1 MIPYKGL
8 TVRTAIQLAAPHTW
22 VASVYPALFGVLF
35 SRISGYGLHITTG
48 GMLILACILMQ
59 AAVNT
64 LNDYADYVKGTDST
78 QDNVEKSDAVLLY
91 NDIKPVHALYLGL
104 LYLAAG
110 AVLGIFSCIKTGFVP
125 LCIGAVG
132 GVVVLLYSGGRLPL
146 SYRPVGEFISG
157 FVMGGLIPL
166 GIAAAADNR
175 LHPTILVY
183 SLPLIIGIAL
193 IMMSNNGCDIEKD
206 IRAGRHTLPVCIGRK
221 KTVILYRISVIVWI
235 TLLCVLPV
243 ATFGIANGIIAPIC
257 IAVGWRAFIGL
268 LKSDLCPEKRVR
280 CMKGI
285 VSANIYGNG
294 GYIAAAAVSLVLGK
308 R

>member
-35 SRISGYGLHITTG
+35 SRISGYGLRIPTG

-110 AVLGIFSCIKTGFVP
+110 AVLGIFSCIKTGFIP

-146 SYRPVGEFISG
+146 SYLPVGELVSG

-166 GIAAAADNR
+166 GIAAAADNT
-175 LHPTILVY
+175 LHPAVLVY

-206 IRAGRHTLPVCIGRK
+206 MRAGRYTLPVCIGRK
-221 KTVILYRISVIVWI
+221 KTIALYRISVIVWVA
-235 TLLCVLPV
+235 LLCILPV
-243 ATFGIANGIIAPIC
+243 VTFGIANGIIAPIG
-257 IAVGWRAFIGL
+257 IAVGWSAFIGL
-268 LKSDLCPEKRVR
+268 IKSDLRPEKRVW

>member
-1 MIPYKGL
+1 MSRYRGL
-8 TVRTAIQLAAPHTW
+8 TVRTAVQLAAPHTW

-35 SRISGYGLHITTG
+35 SRISGYGLSIPTG

-59 AAVNT
+59 SAVNT

-110 AVLGIFSCIKTGFVP
+110 AALGIFSCIKTGFVP
-125 LCIGAVG
+125 LCIGAAG
-132 GVVVLLYSGGRLPL
+132 GVVVLLYSGGRVPL
-146 SYRPVGEFISG
+146 SYLPVGELVSG

-175 LHPTILVY
+175 LHPAVLVY

-206 IRAGRHTLPVCIGRK
+206 IRAGRYTLPVCIGRK
-221 KTVILYRISVIVWI
+221 KTVILYRISVIVWVV
-235 TLLCVLPV
+235 LLCILPV
-243 ATFGIANGIIAPIC
+243 ATFGIANGIIAPIG
-257 IAVGWRAFIGL
+257 IAVGRGAFMGL
-268 LKSDLCPEKRVR
+268 RKSGLRPEKRVW